1 MFCPAIG
8 QSVTEVP
15 SWSVTQS
22 ATEQMARGQY
32 SSALAEIRQ
41 DMRIGETYYRLIG
54 PMTVS
59 YIPTAEGWTCYAD
72 GLIGWLGSGGTPEQA
87 FDELKV
93 QLHTAFQ
100 ILLEKRPF
108 EMSEEE
114 HSKWVQLTS
123 VIDLLYYRTTTP
135 LTTHEIGQ
143 VSFGMVNRPHHVE
156 WINGKVDRIRP
167 EKAPGD
173 LMSCAPSQWI
183 EAVVRRDPLSFEILE
198 IESIRK
204 IRFHKPSES
213 QLRAA
218 WDNMPAAKLDSAEW
232 VW

>member
-1 MFCPAIG
+1 VFCPAIG

-15 SWSVTQS
+15 SWSVTKS

-59 YIPTAEGWTCYAD
+59 YIPTAEGWTCYVN
-72 GLIGWLGSGGTPEQA
+72 GLAGWLGSGGTPEHA

-100 ILLEKRPF
+100 TLLRKRPF
-108 EMSEEE
+108 EMTEEE

-123 VIDLLYYRTTTP
+123 VIDLLHYKTTTP
-135 LTTHEIGQ
+135 MITHEIGR
-143 VSFGMVNRPHHVE
+143 VSLGKIARPHHIE
-156 WINGKVDRIRP
+156 WINGARYQIDPQKV
-167 EKAPGD
+167 PGE
-173 LMSCAPSQWI
+173 LMSCRTGQWI
-183 EAVVRRDPLSFEILE
+183 EAVVHRNPVSHAILG
-198 IESIRK
+198 IDSIRK
-204 IRFHKPSES
+204 ISFRIPSES
-213 QLRAA
+213 ELKSVWEA
-218 WDNMPAAKLDSAEW
+218 MPEAKAEPGEW